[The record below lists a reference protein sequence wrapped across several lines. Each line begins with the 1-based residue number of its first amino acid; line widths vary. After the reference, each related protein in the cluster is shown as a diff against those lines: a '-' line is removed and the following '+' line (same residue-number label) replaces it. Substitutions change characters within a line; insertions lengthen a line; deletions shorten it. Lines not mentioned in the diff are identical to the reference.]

1 MTLFFDANIGVS
13 VARALRTVKA
23 PDLSCITLVDY
34 YRDTPTHGLEI
45 PDETWMKDSSAE
57 GWLVLTQDRNI
68 LERQRELKVI
78 VANQVGVVILQ
89 PGNAVNYDVLTF
101 IIRRMD
107 WLRQIDREPRP
118 FVYKTHVRGR
128 PKRVSL
134 ESIAGG

>member
-13 VARALRTVKA
+13 VARALRTVKV

-45 PDETWMKDSSAE
+45 PDETWMKDSSIE

-68 LERQRELKVI
+68 LKRKRELDGI

-89 PGNAVNYDVLTF
+89 PGNAVNCDVLSF
-101 IIRRMD
+101 IVRRMD
-107 WLRQIDREPRP
+107 WLRRIDKEQRP
-118 FVYKTHVRGR
+118 FIYKTHVRGR
-128 PKRVSL
+128 PKRISL
-134 ESIAGG
+134 DVIADS